1 MAREAAIKAQ
11 VRSEAAAAP
20 PGLTSVEARR
30 RLGEF
35 GANTVTEE
43 ATPRWRAFL
52 AKFWGPVPWML
63 EAAIVLQLGL
73 GQYIEATVVG
83 ALFLFN
89 ATLGVIQ
96 EGRAGAALAALKKRL
111 APTALVHR
119 DGEWVRVPAAE
130 IVPGDARRLPLGAI
144 AALPSAERLRLAP
157 DTDPATTLIALVRL
171 VRGEKAQSESGVPT
185 HRPIAPARRR
195 HRASARSPA
204 SFIAAAR
211 SRWLSRAGRC

>member
-73 GQYIEATVVG
+73 GQYIEAG
-83 ALFLFN
+83 SRCSASL
-89 ATLGVIQ
+89 Q
-96 EGRAGAALAALKKRL
+96 
-111 APTALVHR
+111 H
-119 DGEWVRVPAAE
+119 
-130 IVPGDARRLPLGAI
+130 DARLHPGRPGGR
-144 AALPSAERLRLAP
+144 SACRTQETARADCP
-157 DTDPATTLIALVRL
+157 GP
-171 VRGEKAQSESGVPT
+171 P
-185 HRPIAPARRR
+185 RRR
-195 HRASARSPA
+195 VGQGS
-204 SFIAAAR
+204 
-211 SRWLSRAGRC
+211 GR

>member
-83 ALFLFN
+83 ALLLFN

-111 APTALVHR
+111 APTALVRR

-130 IVPGDARRLPLGAI
+130 IVPGDAIRLPLGAI
-144 AALPSAERLRLAP
+144 AALPSAERLGLAP

-211 SRWLSRAGRC
+211 SRWPSRAGRC